1 MVPVAVTPI
10 YGTSYTIRSLTCILC
25 NPRSCPLR
33 HYDVCV
39 SHEETGESL
48 GNLPSEVSWPT
59 WEALWGTSRIHW
71 DSEVHCLCGF
81 QVLLNSWLPLWCTDF
96 STARGIFGEMDGH
109 VCNALE
115 SIRVPC
121 NSTSGVLKLGF
132 INTLIMDEKMCSIAH
147 FREEDF
153 HQISV
158 AYKIQ
163 KWFGTVL

>member
-1 MVPVAVTPI
+1 MEHLILSDPWHVSCVILDPAPWDIMMSAFHMRKQARASVTCLLRLSDRLERLPEAPQGYI
-10 YGTSYTIRSLTCILC
+10 EILRCTVYVDSKCYWTLGCLYDAQTS
-25 NPRSCPLR
+25 PL
-33 HYDVCV
+33 
-39 SHEETGESL
+39 L
-48 GNLPSEVSWPT
+48 EV
-59 WEALWGTSRIHW
+59 
-71 DSEVHCLCGF
+71 F
-81 QVLLNSWLPLWCTDF
+81 
-96 STARGIFGEMDGH
+96 FGEMDGH